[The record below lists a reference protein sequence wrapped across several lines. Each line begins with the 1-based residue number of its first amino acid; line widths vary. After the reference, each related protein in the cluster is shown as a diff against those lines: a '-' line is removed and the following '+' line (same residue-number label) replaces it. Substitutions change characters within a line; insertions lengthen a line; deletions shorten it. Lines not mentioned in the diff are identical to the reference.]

1 MEVATARDAAGG
13 SAREANATKRA
24 CRERVRIWIE
34 GGRGAGDGQANATGG
49 GARVGSNARGGA
61 FWHPAGG

>member
-49 GARVGSNARGGA
+49 GGAGRVER
-61 FWHPAGG
+61 